1 MLGLSKEE
9 REGVRMQ
16 TTRLTAK
23 NLSKKYGAREVV
35 SQLNLSV
42 EAGSF
47 TALLGTN
54 GAGKST
60 TIGMLTTL
68 VQPTSGEI
76 YYDGLVSKEHLSQV
90 RAKVGIVFQD
100 SLLDGALSVL
110 DNLKI
115 QAGLYRNISKE
126 RIDEVIKLTKL
137 TALCNQKV
145 SHLSGGQR
153 RRVDIATSIL
163 NQPDILFLDEP
174 TTGLDI
180 QTRLAIW
187 EMLEGMRQ
195 TENLTIFLTTHYL
208 DEANFADNVYII
220 DDGKL
225 IANGSAQAL
234 IQTYT
239 KENLQIEAGQLSDIC
254 RVLGL
259 SKEKF
264 PMIIPVA
271 DAQAAISIL
280 NKIQPYVTT
289 FTYQHGTMNEVFVAL
304 TGKEMTS

>member
-23 NLSKKYGAREVV
+23 NLSKKYGTREVV
-35 SQLNLSV
+35 SQLDLSV

-68 VQPTSGEI
+68 IQPTSGEI

-90 RAKVGIVFQD
+90 RAKIGIVFQD
-100 SLLDGALSVL
+100 SLLDDALSVL

-163 NQPDILFLDEP
+163 HQPDILFLDEP

-254 RVLGL
+254 RVLGR
-259 SKEKF
+259 SENRF
-264 PMIIPVA
+264 PIIVPVA
-271 DAQAAISIL
+271 DDQTAISIL

>member
-1 MLGLSKEE
+1 
-9 REGVRMQ
+9 MQ

-23 NLSKKYGAREVV
+23 NLSKKYGTREVV
-35 SQLNLSV
+35 SQLDISV

-76 YYDGLVSKEHLSQV
+76 YYDGLVSKEHLPKV

-115 QAGLYRNISKE
+115 QAGLYKNIPKE

-137 TALCNQKV
+137 TALSKQKV

-163 NQPDILFLDEP
+163 HQPDILFLDEP

-259 SKEKF
+259 SEEKF

>member
-1 MLGLSKEE
+1 
-9 REGVRMQ
+9 MQ
-16 TTRLTAK
+16 TPRLTAK
-23 NLSKKYGAREVV
+23 NLSKKYGTREVV
-35 SQLNLSV
+35 SLLDISV

-76 YYDGLVSKEHLSQV
+76 YYDGLVSKEHLSHV

-115 QAGLYRNISKE
+115 QAGLYKNIPKE

-137 TALCNQKV
+137 TALCKQKV

-163 NQPDILFLDEP
+163 HQPDILFLDEP

-180 QTRLAIW
+180 QHGW
-187 EMLEGMRQ
+187 
-195 TENLTIFLTTHYL
+195 
-208 DEANFADNVYII
+208 
-220 DDGKL
+220 
-225 IANGSAQAL
+225 
-234 IQTYT
+234 
-239 KENLQIEAGQLSDIC
+239 
-254 RVLGL
+254 
-259 SKEKF
+259 
-264 PMIIPVA
+264 
-271 DAQAAISIL
+271 
-280 NKIQPYVTT
+280 PYGRCLKVC
-289 FTYQHGTMNEVFVAL
+289 V
-304 TGKEMTS
+304 K

>member
-9 REGVRMQ
+9 REGIRMQ

-23 NLSKKYGAREVV
+23 NLSKKYGTREVV
-35 SQLNLSV
+35 SQLDLSV

-137 TALCNQKV
+137 TDLCKQKV

-163 NQPDILFLDEP
+163 HQPDILFLDEP

-254 RVLGL
+254 SVLGL
-259 SKEKF
+259 SEEKF

>member
-1 MLGLSKEE
+1 MLRLLKEE
-9 REGVRMQ
+9 REGIRMQ
-16 TTRLTAK
+16 TRRLTAK
-23 NLSKKYGAREVV
+23 NLSKKYGTREVV
-35 SQLNLSV
+35 SQLDISV

-76 YYDGLVSKEHLSQV
+76 YYDDLASKEHLSQV

-115 QAGLYRNISKE
+115 QAGLYQNIPKE
-126 RIDEVIKLTKL
+126 RIDQVIKLTQL
-137 TALCNQKV
+137 TALCKQKV
-145 SHLSGGQR
+145 DHLSGGQR

-163 NQPDILFLDEP
+163 HQPDILFLDEP

-254 RVLGL
+254 RVLGR
-259 SKEKF
+259 SENRF
-264 PMIIPVA
+264 PVIVPVA

-280 NKIQPYVTT
+280 NMIQPYVTT

>member
-1 MLGLSKEE
+1 
-9 REGVRMQ
+9 MQ

-23 NLSKKYGAREVV
+23 NLSKKYGTREVV
-35 SQLNLSV
+35 NQLDISV

-76 YYDGLVSKEHLSQV
+76 YYDGLASKEHLSQV

-115 QAGLYRNISKE
+115 QAGLYKNIPKE

-137 TALCNQKV
+137 TALCKQKV

-163 NQPDILFLDEP
+163 HQPDILFLDEP

-254 RVLGL
+254 HVLGL
-259 SKEKF
+259 SEEKF

>member
-1 MLGLSKEE
+1 
-9 REGVRMQ
+9 MQ

-23 NLSKKYGAREVV
+23 NLSKKYGTREVV
-35 SQLNLSV
+35 SLLDISV

-76 YYDGLVSKEHLSQV
+76 YYDGLVSKEHLPKV

-115 QAGLYRNISKE
+115 QAGLYKNIPKE

-137 TALCNQKV
+137 TALSKQKV

-163 NQPDILFLDEP
+163 HQPDILFLDEP

-259 SKEKF
+259 SEEKF

>member
-1 MLGLSKEE
+1 
-9 REGVRMQ
+9 MQ
-16 TTRLTAK
+16 TPRLTAK
-23 NLSKKYGAREVV
+23 NLSKKYGTREVV
-35 SQLNLSV
+35 SLLDISV

-76 YYDGLVSKEHLSQV
+76 YYDGLVSKEHLSHV

-115 QAGLYRNISKE
+115 QAGLYKNIPKE

-137 TALCNQKV
+137 TALCKQKV

-163 NQPDILFLDEP
+163 HQPDILFLDEP

-195 TENLTIFLTTHYL
+195 IENLTIFLTTHYL

>member
-1 MLGLSKEE
+1 
-9 REGVRMQ
+9 MQ

-23 NLSKKYGAREVV
+23 NLSKKYGTREVV
-35 SQLNLSV
+35 SQLAISV

-76 YYDGLVSKEHLSQV
+76 YYDGLASKEHLSQV

-115 QAGLYRNISKE
+115 QAGLYKNIPKE

-137 TALCNQKV
+137 TALSKQKV

-163 NQPDILFLDEP
+163 HQPDILFLDEP

-195 TENLTIFLTTHYL
+195 IENLTIFLTTHYL

-259 SKEKF
+259 SEEKF

-289 FTYQHGTMNEVFVAL
+289 FTYQHGTMNEVVVAL

>member
-1 MLGLSKEE
+1 
-9 REGVRMQ
+9 MQ
-16 TTRLTAK
+16 TRRLTAK
-23 NLSKKYGAREVV
+23 NLSKKYGTREVV
-35 SQLNLSV
+35 SQLDISV

-76 YYDGLVSKEHLSQV
+76 YYDDLASKEHLSQV

-115 QAGLYRNISKE
+115 QAGLYQNIPKE
-126 RIDEVIKLTKL
+126 RIDQVIKLTQL
-137 TALCNQKV
+137 TALCKQKV
-145 SHLSGGQR
+145 DHLSGGQR

-163 NQPDILFLDEP
+163 HQPDILFLDEP

-254 RVLGL
+254 RVLGR
-259 SKEKF
+259 SENRF
-264 PMIIPVA
+264 PVIVPVA

-280 NKIQPYVTT
+280 NMIQPYVTT

>member
-1 MLGLSKEE
+1 
-9 REGVRMQ
+9 MQ

-23 NLSKKYGAREVV
+23 NLSKKYGTREVV
-35 SQLNLSV
+35 SQLDISV

-76 YYDGLVSKEHLSQV
+76 YYDGLVSKEHLPQV

-115 QAGLYRNISKE
+115 QAGLYKNIPKE

-137 TALCNQKV
+137 TALSKQKV

-163 NQPDILFLDEP
+163 HQPDILFLDEP

-259 SKEKF
+259 SEEKF

>member
-1 MLGLSKEE
+1 
-9 REGVRMQ
+9 MQ

-23 NLSKKYGAREVV
+23 NLSKKYGTREVV
-35 SQLNLSV
+35 SQLDISV

-76 YYDGLVSKEHLSQV
+76 YYDGLVSKEHLPKV

-115 QAGLYRNISKE
+115 QAGLYKNIPKE

-137 TALCNQKV
+137 TALSKQKV

-163 NQPDILFLDEP
+163 HQPDILFLDEP

-234 IQTYT
+234 IQRYT

-259 SKEKF
+259 SEEKF

>member
-9 REGVRMQ
+9 REGIRMQ

-137 TALCNQKV
+137 TALCKQKV
-145 SHLSGGQR
+145 DHLSGGQR

-163 NQPDILFLDEP
+163 HQPDILFLDEP

-225 IANGSAQAL
+225 IANGSAQVL

-259 SKEKF
+259 SEEKF

>member
-1 MLGLSKEE
+1 
-9 REGVRMQ
+9 MQ

-23 NLSKKYGAREVV
+23 NLSKKYGTREVV
-35 SQLNLSV
+35 SQLDISV

-76 YYDGLVSKEHLSQV
+76 YYDGLVSKEHLPKV

-115 QAGLYRNISKE
+115 QAGLYKNIPKE

-137 TALCNQKV
+137 TALSKQKV

-163 NQPDILFLDEP
+163 HQPDILFLDET

-259 SKEKF
+259 SEEKF

>member
-1 MLGLSKEE
+1 
-9 REGVRMQ
+9 MQ

-23 NLSKKYGAREVV
+23 NLSKKYGTREVV
-35 SQLNLSV
+35 SQLDISV

-76 YYDGLVSKEHLSQV
+76 YYDGLVSKEHLPKV

-115 QAGLYRNISKE
+115 QAGLYKNIPKE

-137 TALCNQKV
+137 TALCKQKV

-163 NQPDILFLDEP
+163 HQPDILFLDEP

-234 IQTYT
+234 IQRYT

-259 SKEKF
+259 SEEKF

>member
-1 MLGLSKEE
+1 M
-9 REGVRMQ
+9 
-16 TTRLTAK
+16 
-23 NLSKKYGAREVV
+23 
-35 SQLNLSV
+35 
-42 EAGSF
+42 
-47 TALLGTN
+47 
-54 GAGKST
+54 
-60 TIGMLTTL
+60 
-68 VQPTSGEI
+68 
-76 YYDGLVSKEHLSQV
+76 SKEHLSQV

-100 SLLDGALSVL
+100 SLFDGALSVL

-137 TALCNQKV
+137 TALCKQKV
-145 SHLSGGQR
+145 DHLSGGQR

-163 NQPDILFLDEP
+163 HQPDILFLDEP

-195 TENLTIFLTTHYL
+195 IENLTIFLTTHYL

-220 DDGKL
+220 DDGNL

-259 SKEKF
+259 SEEKF

>member
-23 NLSKKYGAREVV
+23 NLSKKYGTREVV
-35 SQLNLSV
+35 SQLDLSV

-68 VQPTSGEI
+68 IQPTSGEI

-90 RAKVGIVFQD
+90 RAKIGIVFQD
-100 SLLDGALSVL
+100 SLLDDALSVL

-163 NQPDILFLDEP
+163 HQPDILFLDEP

-254 RVLGL
+254 RVLGR
-259 SKEKF
+259 SENRF
-264 PMIIPVA
+264 PIIVPVA
-271 DAQAAISIL
+271 DAQTAISIL

>member
-1 MLGLSKEE
+1 M
-9 REGVRMQ
+9 
-16 TTRLTAK
+16 
-23 NLSKKYGAREVV
+23 
-35 SQLNLSV
+35 
-42 EAGSF
+42 
-47 TALLGTN
+47 
-54 GAGKST
+54 
-60 TIGMLTTL
+60 
-68 VQPTSGEI
+68 
-76 YYDGLVSKEHLSQV
+76 
-90 RAKVGIVFQD
+90 
-100 SLLDGALSVL
+100 
-110 DNLKI
+110 
-115 QAGLYRNISKE
+115 
-126 RIDEVIKLTKL
+126 
-137 TALCNQKV
+137 
-145 SHLSGGQR
+145 SGGQR
-153 RRVDIATSIL
+153 RRVYIATSIL
-163 NQPDILFLDEP
+163 QQPDILFLDEP

-195 TENLTIFLTTHYL
+195 IENLTIFLTTHYL

-225 IANGSAQAL
+225 IANGSAQVL